1 MAATLIIN
9 GNAVEANPAASI
21 FDHAETLGIRVPT
34 SCHKQGKC
42 RECMVEVT
50 EGAELLSE
58 RTQEERHLSGKF
70 RLSCRTRVAAPT
82 GEIRCH
88 TMRRGNMRVET
99 AGLAKP
105 ARGADSQSAAPRLFS
120 AGPPFQSGEQAKPT
134 PCVGKSADAAD
145 TSVRATSSPQ
155 PARGADSQ
163 SAAPGLVSA
172 GPPFQSGEQA
182 KPTPCVGKSA
192 DAADTSVRATSSS
205 QPRGADSQS
214 AAPRLVSAPPRTKSD
229 RQSEPTPCVDS
240 LNPAVVR
247 DGERILLDGEEIER
261 AAGPLYGIAMDLGTT
276 TVVLRLFDLE
286 TGARIADA
294 SFENPQRFGGSDVMS
309 RIHYDGEHPGKLLR
323 RTLAGYLS
331 HAIEE
336 FPVDPRTIYEMV
348 VVGNSTM
355 RDLFFGLSVY
365 SIGQNPYRSITE
377 IEIAEGKRA
386 TTSLRMT
393 GRQALLP
400 IHPRARVYGG
410 PIISG
415 HVGADAA
422 ACLLAVDVAHEDR
435 LIAIMDIGTN
445 TELIVGNRHRILAA
459 SCPAGPAF
467 EGGAIACGMPALDG
481 AIEDVTVDAGGNLH
495 LRVIGGGPPQGI
507 CGSGLIALL
516 SELLRTGR
524 MNEMGRF
531 ADAESGRI
539 ALSPDGGVFFLENDV
554 SELAQ
559 AKGAHVA
566 GLQVVAGSYG
576 VEFSDIEIFY
586 LAGGFGHNLPVP
598 AATRI
603 GLIPNLPASRAV
615 QAGNAAIEGAS
626 MMLLSMAK
634 RRELEELVCKV
645 EHCRLET
652 HPHFFDLFVGGCLF
666 KPLEGVEVAG

>member
-9 GNAVEANPAASI
+9 GHAVEANPAASI
-21 FDHAETLGIRVPT
+21 FDHAETLGTPVPT

-50 EGAELLSE
+50 DGAELLSA
-58 RTQEERHLSGKF
+58 RTEEERHLSGKF
-70 RLSCRTRVAAPT
+70 RLSCRTKVAAAS
-82 GEIRCH
+82 GEVRCH

-99 AGLAKP
+99 EPAGLP
-105 ARGADSQSAAPRLFS
+105 AGLRGLRL
-120 AGPPFQSGEQAKPT
+120 
-134 PCVGKSADAAD
+134 D
-145 TSVRATSSPQ
+145 
-155 PARGADSQ
+155 
-163 SAAPGLVSA
+163 
-172 GPPFQSGEQA
+172 
-182 KPTPCVGKSA
+182 
-192 DAADTSVRATSSS
+192 
-205 QPRGADSQS
+205 
-214 AAPRLVSAPPRTKSD
+214 
-229 RQSEPTPCVDS
+229 
-240 LNPAVVR
+240 PAVVR

-261 AAGPLYGIAMDLGTT
+261 AAGALHGIAMDLGTT

-331 HAIEE
+331 QTIEE
-336 FPVDPRTIYEMV
+336 FPVSPHSIYEMV

-355 RDLFFGLSVY
+355 RDLFFGHSVY

-377 IEIAEGKRA
+377 IEMAEGKRS
-386 TTSLRMT
+386 TTSLGMT

-481 AIEDVTVDAGGNLH
+481 AIEDVALSGGGVFRLG
-495 LRVIGGGPPQGI
+495 VIGGTVAQGI
-507 CGSGLIALL
+507 CGSGLVDAL
-516 SELLRTGR
+516 SELLCAGR
-524 MNEMGRF
+524 MNSMGRF
-531 ADAESGRI
+531 EEDGHRITLDAANDI
-539 ALSPDGGVFFLENDV
+539 YLLEGDV
-554 SELAQ
+554 NELAQ
-559 AKGAHVA
+559 AKGANAA
-566 GLQVVAGSYG
+566 GLQVVCSTYG
-576 VEFSDIEIFY
+576 IDFDDIDVVY
-586 LAGGFGHNLPVP
+586 LAGGFGRHLKVD
-598 AATRI
+598 ASRRI
-603 GLIPNLPASRAV
+603 GLIPDLPDSRIV
-615 QAGNAAIEGAS
+615 QVGSAAIEGACIA
-626 MMLLSMAK
+626 LLSQSR
-634 RRELEELVCKV
+634 RRELEELVTRV

-652 HPHFFDLFVGGCLF
+652 HPKFFDYFVDGCQF
-666 KPLEGVEVAG
+666 KAVASANRVAG